1 MRHRPQKSS
10 VELHA
15 TIPES
20 SCGFGSEPQ
29 IQQQQTQHSLAT
41 NVHQW
46 ATAAAMNRKSLDDVD
61 LALSKQQLAH
71 QGYYVGR
78 SGTLQQMGGMIQGD
92 QQQQLEGSYYYGRSG
107 SAMLGSSTSSGGGT
121 LPRNFGGLIKEDKVR
136 PVAKVQAQVVMR
148 SVPSPPLKDT
158 PAYVMAQQQVAQPVY
173 VNFGHLSNHVHHH
186 HFYGG
191 DVNTNTIALT
201 ALQQQQQ
208 TNIISSSVNSAI
220 VVNTQ
225 AEVHHHHQSMVGM
238 DPVHHKND
246 IKVSVGDSP
255 LSKLTKWWLWVIRGE

>member
-1 MRHRPQKSS
+1 MRNRKGAEMIS
-10 VELHA
+10 

-20 SCGFGSEPQ
+20 EIVSCGGFIPTGTVE
-29 IQQQQTQHSLAT
+29 QQQLQLQHQHSLA

-61 LALSKQQLAH
+61 LALSKQQMA
-71 QGYYVGR
+71 GNYYMNRGGQLQPVGEEG
-78 SGTLQQMGGMIQGD
+78 GTT
-92 QQQQLEGSYYYGRSG
+92 SAYYYGRAG
-107 SAMLGSSTSSGGGT
+107 SAAMLASSGGGGGT

-148 SVPSPPLKDT
+148 QAPSPPLKDA
-158 PAYVMAQQQVAQPVY
+158 PAYVIAAAQQQQQVAPQPVY

-201 ALQQQQQ
+201 ALQS
-208 TNIISSSVNSAI
+208 NVGSSSSSSNSAI

-225 AEVHHHHQSMVGM
+225 AEVHHHHHQTVM
-238 DPVHHKND
+238 DTTTSATGVPGSAVALHHKND
-246 IKVSVGDSP
+246 IKVSD
-255 LSKLTKWWLWVIRGE
+255 